1 MYQVYHKDS
10 KATSTKNWGYK
21 QILQNTGGKYDV
33 ELELVEELSEIIE
46 LARKTND
53 QDVRAAYYSEA
64 LDIVMQL
71 AVELPTYQRD
81 DLFAYNTNKIDE
93 SSLTPKSELSPYSG
107 LMNEIWNVR
116 LNTEN

>member
-1 MYQVYHKDS
+1 
-10 KATSTKNWGYK
+10 
-21 QILQNTGGKYDV
+21 
-33 ELELVEELSEIIE
+33 
-46 LARKTND
+46 
-53 QDVRAAYYSEA
+53 
-64 LDIVMQL
+64 MQL
-71 AVELPTYQRD
+71 AVELPTYKRD